1 MSSDGILLV
10 DKPEGVS
17 SARVVAIVKRRIQVK
32 KVGHTGTL
40 DPFATGLLPIAVG
53 KGTRL
58 SRFYLGGNK
67 SYLATVKL
75 GQTTDTYDNTG
86 NVLQS
91 ASPETM
97 AALDP
102 EKVRE
107 EVARFLGPQEQV
119 PPAFSALK
127 HKGVPLYKLARKGEM
142 VTKPP
147 RQIEI
152 FEISITRMALPE
164 VDIRV
169 RCTGGTYIRSIAHD
183 LGERLGCGAHLS
195 ALRRTASS
203 HFEIHQAISLDRI
216 EQMDAPTLRDHVIP
230 PSACL
235 PDLPKLV
242 VDADTEK
249 KISHGQPLEVESIG
263 RVAQEGVE
271 FIGLTDSGDRLLA
284 LVTLNPNGL
293 TYNYCCVFI
302 S

>member
-102 EKVRE
+102 EKIRE
-107 EVARFLGPQEQV
+107 EVARLMFTELLAHFKPAPDALWNLSHDRSRVVKTFLVETGGINASRIYLKQGNKEIAEGRGGVHMFLG
-119 PPAFSALK
+119 
-127 HKGVPLYKLARKGEM
+127 
-142 VTKPP
+142 
-147 RQIEI
+147 
-152 FEISITRMALPE
+152 
-164 VDIRV
+164 VD
-169 RCTGGTYIRSIAHD
+169 
-183 LGERLGCGAHLS
+183 
-195 ALRRTASS
+195 
-203 HFEIHQAISLDRI
+203 
-216 EQMDAPTLRDHVIP
+216 
-230 PSACL
+230 
-235 PDLPKLV
+235 
-242 VDADTEK
+242 
-249 KISHGQPLEVESIG
+249 
-263 RVAQEGVE
+263 
-271 FIGLTDSGDRLLA
+271 
-284 LVTLNPNGL
+284 
-293 TYNYCCVFI
+293 
-302 S
+302 